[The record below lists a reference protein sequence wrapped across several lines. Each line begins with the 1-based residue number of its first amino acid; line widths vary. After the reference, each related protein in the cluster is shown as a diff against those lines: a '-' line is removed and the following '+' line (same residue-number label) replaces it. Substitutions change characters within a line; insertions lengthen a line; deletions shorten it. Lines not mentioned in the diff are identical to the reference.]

1 MAGERVLIVDGD
13 QRSVRFL
20 GLELSYKGYR
30 VEKAYDGASA
40 LKLALS
46 KKFDLVLLD
55 LVLPVLDGM
64 NFLHRLRAV
73 SDVSVIILTEKDSL
87 YDKVNGLNSGADD
100 YLTKPFAV
108 EELLARMRA
117 VLKGRKIRVQ
127 RDKNIDCLTR
137 GKLTVCRSAHSTAYG
152 DVPVSLTNREFDL
165 LWYLLKSHD
174 AVCSRSQL
182 MQNVWGYDF
191 SSGTN
196 LVDVYIRYLRNK
208 LDYRFNFELI
218 HTVRG
223 VGYMIRQE
231 EKE

>member
-13 QRSVRFL
+13 QSSVRFL
-20 GLELSYKGYR
+20 ELELRHEGYR
-30 VEKAYDGASA
+30 VGKAYDGEKA
-40 LKLALS
+40 LRMALGEN
-46 KKFDLVLLD
+46 FDLILLN
-55 LVLPVLDGM
+55 LVLPVVDGM
-64 NFLHRLRAV
+64 SVLRRLRAA
-73 SDVSVIILTEKDSL
+73 SDVPVIILTEKDSV

-100 YLTKPFAV
+100 YLTKPFAI
-108 EELLARMRA
+108 EELLARMRT

-127 RDKNIDCLTR
+127 RNRSIDRITR
-137 GKLTVCRSAHSTAYG
+137 GKLTVCRSAHSVAYDG
-152 DVPVSLTNREFDL
+152 EAVSLTNREFDL

-174 AVCSRSQL
+174 IVCSRSQL

-208 LDYRFNFELI
+208 LDHHFNFELI
-218 HTVRG
+218 RTVRG
-223 VGYMIRQE
+223 VGYMIRQN